1 MGHLE
6 ARPMRYWAIDTEIEG
21 INLGTKSVFGPF
33 PTRKDADAFIC
44 RDFKSW
50 WQESEVPLCDRDA
63 QAFGAWI
70 ILEEKAVVRPVGIHQ
85 VKVQLV
91 EASK

>member
-1 MGHLE
+1 MSF
-6 ARPMRYWAIDTEIEG
+6 WAIDTEIEG

-44 RDFKSW
+44 RDFKNW
-50 WQESEVPLCDRDA
+50 WQESEVPLCDRDDQVA
-63 QAFGAWI
+63 GSWI

-91 EASK
+91 EANK

>member
-1 MGHLE
+1 MS
-6 ARPMRYWAIDTEIEG
+6 YWAIDTEIEG

-44 RDFKSW
+44 RDFKNW
-50 WQESEVPLCDRDA
+50 WQESEVPLVDRDA
-63 QAFGAWI
+63 HASGAWI

-91 EASK
+91 EVKE